1 MKTKNVKRF
10 PIKITEISEHTGR
23 EIEGKDDIFFP
34 REFNDFSWA
43 FNSLNQIEWPIS
55 KVLLQSL
62 NFAFSSI
69 IYLRDKTANIL
80 KSPLPLT

>member
-34 REFNDFSWA
+34 REFNDFS
-43 FNSLNQIEWPIS
+43 
-55 KVLLQSL
+55 
-62 NFAFSSI
+62 
-69 IYLRDKTANIL
+69 
-80 KSPLPLT
+80 